1 MFQLHNSSPS
11 TSCLKQPKGIRFCPN
26 LSPGIASFVL
36 SSNLFLAYGRHDG
49 RRDYA
54 SVVVCYPNLLN
65 SASRER
71 ERNAMEKIQLSGRF
85 SYIVVEKVL
94 QDCMAVGSNS
104 ATAGRKDDKEDGK
117 GQYFHKKRS
126 RSK

>member
-1 MFQLHNSSPS
+1 
-11 TSCLKQPKGIRFCPN
+11 
-26 LSPGIASFVL
+26 
-36 SSNLFLAYGRHDG
+36 
-49 RRDYA
+49 
-54 SVVVCYPNLLN
+54 
-65 SASRER
+65 
-71 ERNAMEKIQLSGRF
+71 MEKIQLSGRF

-104 ATAGRKDDKEDGK
+104 ATSGRKDDKEDGK

>member
-1 MFQLHNSSPS
+1 MVGTMGDEIMP
-11 TSCLKQPKGIRFCPN
+11 
-26 LSPGIASFVL
+26 VL
-36 SSNLFLAYGRHDG
+36 LFATLIYWTQQAERE
-49 RRDYA
+49 
-54 SVVVCYPNLLN
+54 
-65 SASRER
+65 RER